1 MRKTQK
7 SIKRAIELTESKY
20 GLNIRTKKG
29 TSLSREDREE
39 LEQNIIFTG
48 MPWYAYISLVVGH
61 REISCIHGSY
71 KEPTAVRG
79 ALASLM
85 FKYSDEA
92 TVYNVLRRICDA
104 FCDGMTKFK

>member
-29 TSLSREDREE
+29 TSLSREDRDE
-39 LEQNIIFTG
+39 LERNIIFTG

-61 REISCIHGSY
+61 REISCIHGAN

-92 TVYNVLRRICDA
+92 TVYDVLRRICDA